1 MKGKINM
8 GFIKDYMNNTILRHE
23 LNDLTQEVFGFDFED
38 WVQNGYYEGDYI
50 PYSYEENGRLIAN
63 VSVNRMEFI
72 QNGQER
78 YYIQLGTV
86 MTKEEFRKQG
96 YAKRLMERVL
106 EDYKENCD
114 GIYLF
119 ANLNALDFYKKMGF
133 SIEMQYRYTLK
144 EDIRVK
150 IQEIAKKHITEGCF
164 KQIDAS
170 EQLQKNRYMEAVRHS
185 AVNTALEQKNKYA
198 LQMFYTARME
208 NVYYSSKLDCYI
220 VMERQEDIL
229 YLQSIICTKK
239 IRLEEILSYIQEE
252 YTNLILGFTPCTE
265 DTCLCI
271 SQIYD
276 GEDDYRL
283 FFYGEKL
290 KDIET
295 EKLYFPELSHA

>member
-1 MKGKINM
+1 M

-150 IQEIAKKHITEGCF
+150 IQEIAKKHITEDCF

>member
-1 MKGKINM
+1 M

-144 EDIRVK
+144 EDIIVK
-150 IQEIAKKHITEGCF
+150 IQEIAKKHITEDCF

>member
-1 MKGKINM
+1 MR
-8 GFIKDYMNNTILRHE
+8 FIKDYMNNTILRHK
-23 LNDLTQEVFGFDFED
+23 LNDLTQEVFGFNFED

-50 PYSYEENGRLIAN
+50 PYSYEENDRLIAN
-63 VSVNRMEFI
+63 VSVNHMEFI
-72 QNGQER
+72 QNGQKR

-86 MTKEEFRKQG
+86 MTKKEYRKQG
-96 YAKRLMERVL
+96 YAKRLMEKVL

-119 ANLNALDFYKKMGF
+119 GNLSAIEFYNKMGF
-133 SIEMQYRYTLK
+133 LIGMQYRYTLK
-144 EDIRVK
+144 DDIRVM
-150 IQEIAKKHITEGCF
+150 IQESAKKHNTEDCF
-164 KQIDAS
+164 KQIDTS
-170 EQLQKNRYMEAVRHS
+170 KQLQKNRYMEAVRYS
-185 AVNTALEQKNKYA
+185 VINTALEQKNKYA
-198 LQMFYTARME
+198 LQMFYTAGME

-220 VMERQEDIL
+220 VMERQESIL

-252 YTNLILGFTPCTE
+252 YTNLILGFTPCME
-265 DTCLCI
+265 DTSLCI
-271 SQIYD
+271 SKIYD